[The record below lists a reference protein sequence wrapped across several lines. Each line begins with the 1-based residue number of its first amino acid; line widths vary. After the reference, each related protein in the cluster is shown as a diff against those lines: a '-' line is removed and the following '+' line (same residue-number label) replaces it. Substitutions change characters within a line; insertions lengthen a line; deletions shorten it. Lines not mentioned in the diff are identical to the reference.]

1 MNRPA
6 SNPGDLPLID
16 GLFSGRLKRPPVGE
30 LLGTEYVAY
39 DVAAGTAHLRFTAL
53 PSFINPGGTVHG
65 GMLAAMLDELMAVSM
80 SVAMREGEYNI
91 TLDLG
96 TRFLKAAEL
105 GPIDGFGKLI
115 KRGRAVGFV
124 EGSSS
129 PIAHTDEQGNPYQ
142 IRGLDDGS
150 VTRVLKNFPGPAELL
165 AAVAG
170 LGGNAGVA
178 PWSSRWMP
186 AAPRKPPACSRRM

>member
-1 MNRPA
+1 MNPPA
-6 SNPGDLPLID
+6 STPVDVPLID
-16 GLFSGRLKRPPVGE
+16 GFFSGRLKRPPVGE

-39 DVAAGTAHLRFTAL
+39 DAAAGTAHLRFTAL
-53 PSFINPGGTVHG
+53 PSFINPGGTVRG
-65 GMLAAMLDELMAVSM
+65 GMLAAMLGEPMAESM

-124 EGSSS
+124 EGELRNARSDVLARGHATMPIQQGFPKRPSS
-129 PIAHTDEQGNPYQ
+129 
-142 IRGLDDGS
+142 
-150 VTRVLKNFPGPAELL
+150 
-165 AAVAG
+165 
-170 LGGNAGVA
+170 
-178 PWSSRWMP
+178 
-186 AAPRKPPACSRRM
+186 C

>member
-1 MNRPA
+1 MSRPA

-124 EGSSS
+124 EGELRN
-129 PIAHTDEQGNPYQ
+129 AKGDVLARGHATMQ
-142 IRGLDDGS
+142 IQSG
-150 VTRVLKNFPGPAELL
+150 FPKRTP
-165 AAVAG
+165 
-170 LGGNAGVA
+170 GG
-178 PWSSRWMP
+178 RLT
-186 AAPRKPPACSRRM
+186 KPLRTVRS